1 VARKK
6 KLSPVFVVSLLA
18 HLGVGV
24 ALAMIPQEKLREVV
38 AIAMQELPKD
48 AKKPQPPKSEPPPR
62 AAETQTRTHA
72 ARAPRAAAAQPT
84 AASASA
90 NANAAAGFTDLG
102 LTLDAN
108 SADGLAVAVAPPP
121 SAEPRSAA
129 EAVAKVIKPK
139 LLVAR
144 KADGERLDPPPKPRP
159 LGIVRPSYTEEAR
172 RARVE
177 GRVRLEL
184 DVDEQGVVTA
194 ARVLEGLGY
203 GLDEAALAA
212 AKNLRFAAAQQDGR
226 AVASRF
232 ILAMR
237 FLLGT

>member
-1 VARKK
+1 MARRKK
-6 KLSPVFVVSLLA
+6 KLSPIFVVSLGA
-18 HLGVGV
+18 HLGVGA
-24 ALAMIPQEKLREVV
+24 ALALIPQEKLREVV
-38 AIAMQELPKD
+38 AIAMQELPKEE
-48 AKKPQPPKSEPPPR
+48 AKPEPKKAEPPPR
-62 AAETQTRTHA
+62 AEPQARAHA
-72 ARAPRAAAAQPT
+72 PRAPRAAAAQPT
-84 AASASA
+84 AAASTA
-90 NANAAAGFTDLG
+90 SAAAGFTDLG
-102 LTLDAN
+102 LTLGAN
-108 SADGLAVAVAPPP
+108 SADGLAVAMAPA
-121 SAEPRSAA
+121 SSTEPKSVT
-129 EAVAKVIKPK
+129 EPVAKVIKPK
-139 LLVAR
+139 VISR
-144 KADGERLDPPPKPRP
+144 KADANAGPGPKPRP

-184 DVDEQGVVTA
+184 DVDDQGLVTA

-226 AVASRF
+226 PVASRF